1 MALASPAI
9 EEILKTIV
17 GSKAHGLATDHS
29 DTDYRGVFL
38 VPTSTLLTIGEWKE
52 HTTQRIEGK
61 EDDCAWEL
69 GHFLKMATKC
79 NPTVLE
85 TFLAPVSSATLLG
98 IEMRGLFPHIWNSS
112 GVKNA
117 FIGYGINQRKKFLDK
132 TDARANKY
140 ATAYLRVLFN
150 CWELL
155 GTGTFS
161 VDISQTEVYTQ
172 CRKFK
177 EGDFTHGEVI
187 EACWQME
194 TRCLTAYDR
203 NPDKRTDLG
212 PVNEFLLR
220 ARREHW

>member
-1 MALASPAI
+1 L
-9 EEILKTIV
+9 EILKTIV
-17 GSKAHGLATDHS
+17 GSQAHGLATADS
-29 DTDYRGVFL
+29 DIDYRGVFQ
-38 VPTSTLLTIGEWKE
+38 VETSELLKIVAK
-52 HTTQRIEGK
+52 HATTQWVEGK
-61 EDDCAWEL
+61 DDDTSWEL
-69 GHFLKMATKC
+69 GHFLEMATKC

-85 TFLAPVSSATLLG
+85 TFLAPVSSATSLG
-98 IEMRGLFPHIWNSS
+98 MGMRELFPHVWNSS

-117 FIGYGINQRKKFLDK
+117 FIGYGINQRKKFFDK
-132 TDARANKY
+132 TDKRSNKY

-155 GTGTFS
+155 STGTFS
-161 VDISQTEVYTQ
+161 VDIRNTEVYTQ

-194 TRCLTAYDR
+194 TRCLKAYDK
-203 NPDKRTDLG
+203 NPDKQTDLA
-212 PVNEFLLR
+212 PVNRFLVR